1 METIRPY
8 RADVSE
14 RILDLGCGTG
24 LSGEAFSYRA
34 SWLEGV
40 DMSAGMLAQA
50 EIKKIYHYL
59 AHDEALAFLAK
70 SNNQYDIII
79 AADVLVYMGD
89 LAGLFQAVHNRLAP
103 GGIFAF
109 STQILD
115 KGSYQLGHD
124 HRYSHNADY
133 IKSCAASCSMN
144 ALYGEKTFIRH
155 DGYNDIYGQIAIFKN
170 PNHQE
175 IGLAS
180 HLMAKTSVR
189 KIRKRH

>member
-1 METIRPY
+1 
-8 RADVSE
+8 
-14 RILDLGCGTG
+14 
-24 LSGEAFSYRA
+24 
-34 SWLEGV
+34 
-40 DMSAGMLAQA
+40 MSAGMLAQA

-133 IKSCAASCSMN
+133 IKSCAALCSMTS
-144 ALYGEKTFIRH
+144 LYGEKTFIRH
-155 DGYNDIYGQIAIFKN
+155 DGHNDIYGQIAIFEK
-170 PNHQE
+170 PNYQ
-175 IGLAS
+175 IAS
-180 HLMAKTSVR
+180 
-189 KIRKRH
+189 IRNCQKCMLSFCY